1 MCAWTIDVNRKKQNG
16 GFYLY
21 QHSRCRSST
30 GNLRVYMSTLRNS
43 FRRKKRRSAQELEI
57 CPVGSIYIQ
66 VYYRCIGYLS
76 WSVLPCYVILRD
88 VLFLNFELEGNLI
101 FYLLVYKAE
110 IVWCICMSA
119 VSQCVIGYNIHVVIF
134 TCRCRCDV
142 IITFVNS
149 GLSSRGYRYMHTQCN
164 SVYKVVLWLYSHKYS
179 SYLNMVSV

>member
-1 MCAWTIDVNRKKQNG
+1 MPWRSLNMWLEGSQRQVNALCLCARERLMSTETKQNG

-21 QHSRCRSST
+21 QRSWCHGSL
-30 GNLRVYMSTLRNS
+30 GNLRVFMSTLRNS

-76 WSVLPCYVILRD
+76 WSVLPCYVIVRD

-119 VSQCVIGYNIHVVIF
+119 VSQCVIGYNIHVVNI
-134 TCRCRCDV
+134 
-142 IITFVNS
+142 
-149 GLSSRGYRYMHTQCN
+149 YM
-164 SVYKVVLWLYSHKYS
+164 
-179 SYLNMVSV
+179 

>member
-1 MCAWTIDVNRKKQNG
+1 MIRGIPTTGERFVFMCAWTIDVNRKKQNG

-21 QHSRCRSST
+21 QHSRRRRSS

-66 VYYRCIGYLS
+66 VYYRCIVYLS

-119 VSQCVIGYNIHVVIF
+119 VF
-134 TCRCRCDV
+134 
-142 IITFVNS
+142 
-149 GLSSRGYRYMHTQCN
+149 L
-164 SVYKVVLWLYSHKYS
+164 
-179 SYLNMVSV
+179 VSVS